1 MTSVGVRDSTLV
13 VAGARAVYMA
23 AAPSFKVSCI
33 LLLKATFAKMVQW
46 HRAAKLAA
54 HAATLQDLLALMK
67 QCSVLASMCLLRAV
81 MIDAAT
87 NITRNGRSVWSL
99 ASQCHPKASPNA
111 IVTVYAYG
119 SHRH

>member
-67 QCSVLASMCLLRAV
+67 QCSVLASMS
-81 MIDAAT
+81 IFGGIFT
-87 NITRNGRSVWSL
+87 
-99 ASQCHPKASPNA
+99 
-111 IVTVYAYG
+111 
-119 SHRH
+119 